1 MDIHNLTA
9 SQLKDRAIALANQRT
24 ASPNVANAEQPER
37 SVVSVELSSVAQT
50 LRSITEDSRPAF
62 DQSKVDA
69 IRSAISEGRY
79 HVDPQRLAHNFTR
92 IESEIFQ

>member
-9 SQLKDRAIALANQRT
+9 SQLRDRAIAHANQRP
-24 ASPNVANAEQPER
+24 ASSGSLNSEQSER

-50 LRSITEDSRPAF
+50 LQSIAGDSRPAF
-62 DQSKVDA
+62 DQARVEAIRDA
-69 IRSAISEGRY
+69 ISQGRY
-79 HVDPQRLAHNFTR
+79 HIDPQRLALNFTR